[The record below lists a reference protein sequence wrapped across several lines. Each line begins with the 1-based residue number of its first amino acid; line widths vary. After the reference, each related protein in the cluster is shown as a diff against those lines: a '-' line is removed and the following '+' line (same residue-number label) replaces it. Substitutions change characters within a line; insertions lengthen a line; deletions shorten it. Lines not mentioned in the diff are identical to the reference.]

1 MNFFNLKGENRSV
14 HFYLTLTGLLLF
26 FGCKQNPTQTIML
39 TEADKIEIEQ
49 LAKNIPLILSNQG
62 WEAYESKFSQGY
74 RNWSMTR
81 DQVRTRK
88 EYLGLVKDWYD
99 AGNRATGSEVETID
113 FIPVAPDM
121 TLYLHSQREEF
132 NDPNDSTI
140 TRTRDIRFVTIYK
153 KEQGQWKNYFTAFMD
168 APE

>member
-1 MNFFNLKGENRSV
+1 
-14 HFYLTLTGLLLF
+14 
-26 FGCKQNPTQTIML
+26 
-39 TEADKIEIEQ
+39 
-49 LAKNIPLILSNQG
+49 
-62 WEAYESKFSQGY
+62 
-74 RNWSMTR
+74 MTR